1 MQNWQEITLGSESFE
16 QARNNF
22 DLLLQKLFQ
31 KMEQN
36 VSDEGK
42 ITLVVN
48 IKMDTEFVPDPN
60 GGTARRVSKPVLKH
74 KINTEVPVKD
84 SFDGQRDTGMEL
96 AYDDELKRYVLKYVS
111 DGAQASIFDPE
122 YSDVINGTAEE
133 IKETPALPGESRIL
147 EGPVLETS
155 ESEQNGDSDVIDAE
169 YREVT
174 GQEDENGADGDTEAT
189 EDDDYSY
196 ED

>member
-22 DLLLQKLFQ
+22 DVLLQKLFR

-36 VSDEGK
+36 ASDEGK

-48 IKMDTEFVPDPN
+48 VKMDTEFIPDSN
-60 GGTARRVSKPVLKH
+60 GGTARKILKPVLKH

-96 AYDDELKRYVLKYVS
+96 VYDDELNRYVLKYVS
-111 DGAQASIFDPE
+111 DGMQASIFDPE

-133 IKETPALPGESRIL
+133 VKEEPAMIGENLML
-147 EGPVLETS
+147 EGPAPEDENNALDNNS
-155 ESEQNGDSDVIDAE
+155 NVIDAD
-169 YREVT
+169 YRECT
-174 GQEDENGADGDTEAT
+174 EQEEENAAGSNTEAT
-189 EDDDYSY
+189 DDDGYGY

>member
-16 QARNNF
+16 QARNDF
-22 DLLLQKLFQ
+22 DMLLQKLFQ

-36 VSDEGK
+36 ASDEGK
-42 ITLVVN
+42 ITLIVN

-133 IKETPALPGESRIL
+133 IRETPALPGESIML
-147 EGPVLETS
+147 EGPVLESS
-155 ESEQNGDSDVIDAE
+155 ENEQNGDSDVIDAE
-169 YREVT
+169 YREVIR
-174 GQEDENGADGDTEAT
+174 QEEENGADSDTEAT

>member
-22 DLLLQKLFQ
+22 DMLLQKLFQ

-36 VSDEGK
+36 ASDEGK

-174 GQEDENGADGDTEAT
+174 GQEEENGADGDTEAA

>member
-22 DLLLQKLFQ
+22 DVLLQKLFQ

-36 VSDEGK
+36 ASDEGK

-48 IKMDTEFVPDPN
+48 VKMDTEFIPDPN
-60 GGTARRVSKPVLKH
+60 GGTARKILKPVLKH

-96 AYDDELKRYVLKYVS
+96 VYDDELNRYVLKYVS
-111 DGAQASIFDPE
+111 DGMQASIFDPE

-133 IKETPALPGESRIL
+133 AKEEAAMIGENLML
-147 EGPVLETS
+147 EGPAPEDMNNVLGS
-155 ESEQNGDSDVIDAE
+155 DSDVIDAE
-169 YREVT
+169 YRECT
-174 GQEDENGADGDTEAT
+174 EQEEENAAGGNTEAI
-189 EDDDYSY
+189 DDDGYGY

>member
-16 QARNNF
+16 QVRNNF
-22 DLLLQKLFQ
+22 DVLLQKLFQ

-36 VSDEGK
+36 ASDEGK

-60 GGTARRVSKPVLKH
+60 GGTARRVLKPVLKH
-74 KINTEVPVKD
+74 KISTEVPVKD

-96 AYDDELKRYVLKYVS
+96 AYDDELQRYVLKYVS
-111 DGAQASIFDPE
+111 DGGQASIFDPE

-133 IKETPALPGESRIL
+133 VKEEPALIGENLRL
-147 EGPVLETS
+147 EGPVTEAA
-155 ESEQNGDSDVIDAE
+155 EDVQDGDSGVIDAE
-169 YREVT
+169 YRECT
-174 GQEDENGADGDTEAT
+174 GLEEENGADGDTEAT

>member
-36 VSDEGK
+36 ASDEGK

-133 IKETPALPGESRIL
+133 IRETPALPGESRIL

-174 GQEDENGADGDTEAT
+174 GQEGENGADGDTEAT

>member
-22 DLLLQKLFQ
+22 DVLLQKLFR

-36 VSDEGK
+36 ASDEGK

-48 IKMDTEFVPDPN
+48 VKMDTEFIPDPN
-60 GGTARRVSKPVLKH
+60 GGTARKILKPVLKH

-96 AYDDELKRYVLKYVS
+96 VYDDELNRYVLKYVS
-111 DGAQASIFDPE
+111 DGMQASIFDPE

-133 IKETPALPGESRIL
+133 AKEEPAMIGENLML
-147 EGPVLETS
+147 EGPAPEDGNNALDS
-155 ESEQNGDSDVIDAE
+155 DSDVIDAE
-169 YREVT
+169 YRECT
-174 GQEDENGADGDTEAT
+174 EQEEEKAAGGNTEAT
-189 EDDDYSY
+189 DDDGYSY

>member
-22 DLLLQKLFQ
+22 DMLLQKLFQ

-36 VSDEGK
+36 ASDEGK

-174 GQEDENGADGDTEAT
+174 GQEEENGADGDTEAT